1 MELANEAIAK
11 APEPKKM
18 FEHFGFTTG
27 LRISGRAGLTH
38 EAQLQ
43 ALQPYLE
50 FLSDHDIFDLWEAC
64 NKREFKRFRR
74 THLDPLLG
82 APGSTM
88 TSRLRVRP
96 PFDMSHLDK
105 ALEGKHS
112 PAHFWLEY
120 AQGDGGERNELFAA
134 LLGWAQE
141 RASLAAL
148 DIAGNIYSNEAT
160 RSEFQAFQQITA
172 QFPQAENVE
181 KRVRFDVFHRSLT

>member
-1 MELANEAIAK
+1 
-11 APEPKKM
+11 
-18 FEHFGFTTG
+18 
-27 LRISGRAGLTH
+27 
-38 EAQLQ
+38 
-43 ALQPYLE
+43 
-50 FLSDHDIFDLWEAC
+50 
-64 NKREFKRFRR
+64 
-74 THLDPLLG
+74 
-82 APGSTM
+82 M

-181 KRVRFDVFHRSLT
+181 KRVRFDVFHRSLTWMLFSGDNPATTDTVSTICRHSVRQPALAMSPSPKAWRKNTIKLIASCA